1 MNEENKEFVEK
12 QTSSFKLSKM
22 SKGYNWEIRIYSD
35 DLEELKKKTK
45 EMDDWA
51 KKNYG
56 GSE

>member
-22 SKGYNWEIRIYSD
+22 SKGYNWEIKIYSD
-35 DLEELKKKTK
+35 DLIELQNKIM
-45 EMDDWA
+45 EMDLWA
-51 KKNYG
+51 VKNYG